1 MEVGRRKGRTYARPW
16 AESYPIHSYSHW
28 QSSVPVSYAQLLR
41 KPLLKP
47 SVSRET
53 VFTRRKRDKT
63 NIEIHKSA
71 AKRPPSGL
79 HSTRSFSISFP
90 QLIPTPNPDQSLS
103 PEQSSTG
110 IQTDRRDYSAVRPSL
125 KLPVLHLSFDYG
137 RKSRDGLNYK

>member
-1 MEVGRRKGRTYARPW
+1 MEIGRRKGRTYDRPW
-16 AESYPIHSYSHW
+16 AEPYPTHSYSHW
-28 QSSVPVSYAQLLR
+28 QSSIPVSYAQLIR

-63 NIEIHKSA
+63 NIEIHKSPF
-71 AKRPPSGL
+71 KRPPSGL

-110 IQTDRRDYSAVRPSL
+110 IQTDRRDYPAVRLSF

-137 RKSRDGLNYK
+137 RKRRT